1 MTVKT
6 QGGKVITKDGKVSC
20 ECCEEGACGCDT
32 EIKEPLASLLR
43 TSTTASCNGETIVFR
58 DPGEEGSFN
67 AVWFFEG
74 TEVVTY
80 TVFFSEFTNCLN
92 INGSTTDGEDDGNLI
107 FSVSNRSVCCP
118 VFLAFPGVA
127 ECTDAGFFT
136 LNGLQIP
143 AVNIIL
149 EGREGRKLVPT
160 ATFVFS

>member
-1 MTVKT
+1 MAIKT

-43 TSTTASCNGETIVFR
+43 TSTTVSCNGETIVFR
-58 DPGEEGSFN
+58 DPGEEGGFSV
-67 AVWFFEG
+67 ALVFEG
-74 TEVVTY
+74 TEVLNY
-80 TVFFSEFTNCLN
+80 EVFFSGVTNCLN
-92 INGSTTDGEDDGNLI
+92 IAGSTTDGEDDGNLI
-107 FSVSNRSVCCP
+107 FSVSNRSLCCP
-118 VFLAFPGVA
+118 VFLAFSGVA
-127 ECTDAGFFT
+127 ACTDAGFFT